1 MYDVVIIGAGIIGTS
16 VARDLSAYNLKL
28 LLIDKEPDVSN
39 GATKANSGII
49 HAGYDAIPGTLK
61 ARLNVE
67 GNLMFDKLCEEL
79 NVRFKRVGS
88 LVVAFS
94 DEEMKKVH
102 KLYER
107 GLENGVP
114 SMEIIGKAKLKEIEP
129 HINNGAVGVYGQ
141 KPPV

>member
-107 GLENGVP
+107 GLKTGFP
-114 SMEIIGKAKLKEIEP
+114 PWRSSGKRS
-129 HINNGAVGVYGQ
+129 
-141 KPPV
+141 